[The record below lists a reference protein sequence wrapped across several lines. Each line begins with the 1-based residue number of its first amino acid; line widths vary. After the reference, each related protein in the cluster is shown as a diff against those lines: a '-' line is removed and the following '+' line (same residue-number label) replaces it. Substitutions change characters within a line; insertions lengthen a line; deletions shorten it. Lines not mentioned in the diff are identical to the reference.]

1 MEQLSSEEVRE
12 SHNVYPARDAERSQH
27 AFDTERIEAA
37 GKTEAPIGVFDSG
50 VGGLTVLS
58 ALRQEL
64 PHENY
69 VYFGDTAHCPYG
81 MRSDTEIIELSR
93 RGIQHL
99 AASCMPVRPL
109 QAPWIRTVLWFALS
123 LPYVAVVVLA
133 GPLNV
138 DLAQAISDNLFL
150 IEQGAKL
157 VVVACNTASQAA
169 LTTLRATFSVPFI
182 GVVPAVKP
190 ATRATRKGRVGIAAT
205 NQAAQAL
212 YLRQLI
218 DEFAEGIEVFAV
230 GCPELVALVEQGEL
244 DGPVAE
250 EVVRVALEPILK
262 EDIDVIVLGCTHF
275 PALRP
280 VIERITNKRVRV
292 IDSGAAIARRC
303 RSVLETE
310 ALMRLVQPVDA
321 GTGEL
326 TTWCSGDLRTFST
339 VASKILGYPV
349 IAYQTITKILL

>member
-1 MEQLSSEEVRE
+1 MEQLSPEEVRE

-50 VGGLTVLS
+50 AGGLTILS
-58 ALRQEL
+58 ALRREL
-64 PHENY
+64 PCENY

-81 MRSDTEIIELSR
+81 MRSDTEIIELS
-93 RGIQHL
+93 Q
-99 AASCMPVRPL
+99 
-109 QAPWIRTVLWFALS
+109 QAC
-123 LPYVAVVVLA
+123 
-133 GPLNV
+133 
-138 DLAQAISDNLFL
+138 QFL

-157 VVVACNTASQAA
+157 IVVACNTASQAA
-169 LTTLRATFSVPFI
+169 LNTLRATFSVPFV

-190 ATRATRKGRVGIAAT
+190 AARATKKGRVGVAAT
-205 NQAAQAL
+205 NQAAKAL

-230 GCPELVALVEQGEL
+230 GCPELVTLVEHGEL

-310 ALMRLVQPVDA
+310 ALMRLVLPVDA
-321 GTGEL
+321 GAGEL
-326 TTWCSGDLRTFST
+326 TTWCSGDPLTFSI

-349 IAYQTITKILL
+349 IAYETITKILL